1 MAIAEI
7 AACITMI
14 KGLNDAISTAKE
26 AKDNASAFAG
36 IINKFAKANDA
47 VMDVESKHVGRL
59 SVEDS
64 MKIQLAKRQLSTF
77 NQQLKDVMLMQ
88 GLSGD
93 YNEIM
98 NRVEE
103 SRLAHEKKIKRLK
116 LQRKQRAK
124 DIQLILKIVGI
135 AFCVLGILVLVA
147 GGFKLAA

>member
-14 KGLNDAISTAKE
+14 KGLNDAIATAKE
-26 AKDNASAFAG
+26 TRDNASAFAG
-36 IINKFAKANDA
+36 IINKFAQANDK
-47 VMDVESKHVGRL
+47 VMEVESKHVGRL

-64 MKIQLAKRQLSTF
+64 MKIQLAKRQLTTF

-103 SRLAHEKKIKRLK
+103 SRLAHEKKLKRIK
-116 LQRKQRAK
+116 LQRRQRQK
-124 DIQLILKIVGI
+124 DIQLGLKVLAGAIFCVVVLSLVVGI
-135 AFCVLGILVLVA
+135 FV
-147 GGFKLAA
+147 

>member
-14 KGLNDAISTAKE
+14 KGLNDAIATARE
-26 AKDNASAFAG
+26 TRDNASAFAG
-36 IINKFAKANDA
+36 IINKFAQANDK
-47 VMDVESKHVGRL
+47 VMEVESKHVGRL
-59 SVEDS
+59 SIEDS
-64 MKIQLAKRQLSTF
+64 MKIQLAKRQLTTF

-103 SRLAHEKKIKRLK
+103 SRLAHEKKLQRIK
-116 LQRKQRAK
+116 LQRRQRQK
-124 DIQLILKIVGI
+124 DIQLGLKVLAGAIFCVIVLSLVVGI
-135 AFCVLGILVLVA
+135 FV
-147 GGFKLAA
+147 